1 MREVG
6 TERTNSNNIGSVF
19 LQRQPEA
26 AYMNTFL
33 LRCKA
38 QRCPCRVATSTA
50 ILCIGLLA

>member
-1 MREVG
+1 MG